1 MAPHSSTLAWK
12 SPGTEEPRRL
22 QSMGSLSLG
31 QDWATSLSL
40 FTFMYCRRKWEP
52 TPVFLPGESQW
63 WRSLVGCRLRSRT
76 ESDTTERLSSS
87 STQWRPLDDKT
98 QHHPTTSST
107 LCKMPHL
114 NNKRNKNTNSNIS
127 RQNYYLTQPCPSE
140 EKQTNKQKLS
150 TNLTLSKAYT
160 NNWTNLRRAETKR
173 KKEFNLELE
182 KETSNTIN

>member
-1 MAPHSSTLAWK
+1 MIGFVLLFNPLQYSCLGNLMYRGSRWAAVHGVARSQT
-12 SPGTEEPRRL
+12 RL
-22 QSMGSLSLG
+22 
-31 QDWATSLSL
+31 T
-40 FTFMYCRRKWEP
+40 
-52 TPVFLPGESQW
+52 
-63 WRSLVGCRLRSRT
+63 
-76 ESDTTERLSSS
+76 RLSSS
-87 STQWRPLDDKT
+87 STQRRPLDYKT